1 MSVFIWIRTI
11 IVYSFPA
18 ITLIGIIANSLSF
31 IIFSRKRFHNTIF
44 STYFRFFIV
53 IQTINILFSINKML
67 EQNLFIYFGK
77 ISNFTCKLRH
87 FFVFGNFSI
96 TGWFLVTIS
105 LDRYLSIA
113 YPAKFLYRKKSTFQI
128 LVSICIISYNICVY
142 IPFWFIHLQITQSNA
157 TNQTE
162 IKCESPFKW
171 TSFLDLFQS
180 TLIPFSLMIL
190 FTSITIKVVFNS
202 RKSTSSNSNNKSK
215 DMKFAISSIAI
226 NFLFLISNLPV
237 FILDISSRYSDLF
250 TNLDS
255 LFIVLHSL
263 SLFILYINMGS
274 TFFINYF
281 FNSMFKKEAIKLFM
295 GKNAQNLKDK
305 SKGV

>member
-18 ITLIGIIANSLSF
+18 ITLVGIIANSLSF
-31 IIFSRKRFHNTIF
+31 LIFSRKRFHNTIF

-53 IQTINILFSINKML
+53 VQTINILFSINKML

-87 FFVFGNFSI
+87 FFVFCNFSI

-113 YPAKFLYRKKSTFQI
+113 FPSKFLYRKKPLFQI
-128 LVSICIISYNICVY
+128 LTSSFIIIYNIIMY
-142 IPFWFIHLQITQSNA
+142 IPFMFSHLKIIHPNGTNHSETICEIPSYIWLSFVDLSQS
-157 TNQTE
+157 
-162 IKCESPFKW
+162 I
-171 TSFLDLFQS
+171 
-180 TLIPFSLMIL
+180 LIPFTFMII
-190 FTSITIKVVFNS
+190 FTSFTIKIVFDS
-202 RKSTSSNSNNKSK
+202 RKSTSSNRNNKSK

-237 FILDISSRYSDLF
+237 FILDISLRYSDLF
-250 TNLDS
+250 TNLKNV
-255 LFIVLHSL
+255 FIVLQSVF
-263 SLFILYINMGS
+263 LFLLYTNMGS

-281 FNSMFKKEAIKLFM
+281 FNSMFKKEMFGLLLGTK
-295 GKNAQNLKDK
+295 
-305 SKGV
+305 